1 MPARHDGSVADPPGM
16 LRQPLI
22 RHARIGVA
30 ADDAVTSRMTPISK
44 SESKGQP

>member
-1 MPARHDGSVADPPGM
+1 MPARYDGSVADPTGM

-30 ADDAVTSRMTPISK
+30 TDDAATSRMTPILK
-44 SESKGQP
+44 SNSKGQP